1 MVGTASRD
9 EYGSSGAEPREFNP
23 RAGDIFLVHRR
34 IRDRRSQT
42 GQSAAIHGFSD
53 VTTTLLLR
61 TLIRAAGQLRVAP
74 LQTGR
79 LHRNKTK
86 TSPIPHTLPADL
98 SYSGQVMRCA
108 FVVRL
113 GPKTKPS
120 EGRFEGSVEEVDTGK
135 ELRFRSRD
143 ELLNF
148 IGERFQAVVASDLE
162 LGKTPI

>member
-1 MVGTASRD
+1 
-9 EYGSSGAEPREFNP
+9 
-23 RAGDIFLVHRR
+23 
-34 IRDRRSQT
+34 
-42 GQSAAIHGFSD
+42 
-53 VTTTLLLR
+53 
-61 TLIRAAGQLRVAP
+61 
-74 LQTGR
+74 
-79 LHRNKTK
+79 
-86 TSPIPHTLPADL
+86 
-98 SYSGQVMRCA
+98 
-108 FVVRL
+108 VVRL